1 VSLHPVVDGP
11 AYEGKTNGRA
21 TFVDA
26 SAILDGD
33 RLHVFATNRS
43 PGDVAKVTVKV
54 ADRAVTTLGNAEIL
68 TGPGP
73 KAANSFEQPDV
84 VRSQPFADVRIKGGQ
99 ADLELPPLSVTAL
112 TFHLS

>member
-1 VSLHPVVDGP
+1 VVDGP
-11 AYEGKTNGRA
+11 TYEGKTNGRA
-21 TFVDA
+21 TFVDT

-43 PGDVAKVTVKV
+43 LGDVAKVAVRV
-54 ADRAVTTLGNAEIL
+54 ADHAITTLENAEIL

-73 KAANSFEQPDV
+73 KAANSFGQPDV
-84 VRSQPFADVRIKGGQ
+84 VRSQPFTGVRIKGGQ